1 MKILDIQRNR
11 IYCLV
16 VVSLFV
22 SSCASNKDIYRNPY
36 QPTSKG
42 TPITNTEYET
52 NVPPSQQPDW
62 IYAVSKDFFVGY
74 GSGKDIMEAKNAALN
89 DIKAFIIKSLG
100 ETGNVVEVN
109 FIQNSVTGRN
119 AADSQEAYLMKH
131 QFENKYKPVINIS
144 VDRFDDYYYEKTVGS
159 AKYYIKYN
167 INADELN
174 RIKNE
179 FQISLQKG
187 LTLAAKTH
195 QLVDSLVKFPANP
208 NLELVTD
215 RYNTI
220 SNYLFSANLESK
232 DSLRLINGL
241 QNIRIFLNTL
251 EIRILEHEPGK
262 FVRFGLFNGQIP
274 VSSKTKPGVNATGIQ
289 IDTLIQNNESWELRY
304 KSVENSNST
313 GSLEVYYD
321 LAVSRLAVR
330 IPIPRPVIKPIFEI
344 IDKIQMSDFEKNAW
358 NGVLTGLT
366 VRMNINYNDKTDCTL
381 TSMEILLHSG
391 NGDYPS
397 ISVNNLSFILTTGVN
412 GFAKTIKSD
421 LPVRFFLMREMEC
434 DLILY
439 YKSDNNLDKFQIKN
453 IPVTINK

>member
-16 VVSLFV
+16 VVSLLV

-89 DIKAFIIKSLG
+89 DIKAFIVKSLG

-167 INADELN
+167 INADEL
-174 RIKNE
+174 I
-179 FQISLQKG
+179 G
-187 LTLAAKTH
+187 
-195 QLVDSLVKFPANP
+195 
-208 NLELVTD
+208 
-215 RYNTI
+215 
-220 SNYLFSANLESK
+220 SK
-232 DSLRLINGL
+232 MNS
-241 QNIRIFLNTL
+241 
-251 EIRILEHEPGK
+251 
-262 FVRFGLFNGQIP
+262 RFHC
-274 VSSKTKPGVNATGIQ
+274 KKA
-289 IDTLIQNNESWELRY
+289 
-304 KSVENSNST
+304 
-313 GSLEVYYD
+313 
-321 LAVSRLAVR
+321 
-330 IPIPRPVIKPIFEI
+330 
-344 IDKIQMSDFEKNAW
+344 
-358 NGVLTGLT
+358 
-366 VRMNINYNDKTDCTL
+366 
-381 TSMEILLHSG
+381 
-391 NGDYPS
+391 
-397 ISVNNLSFILTTGVN
+397 
-412 GFAKTIKSD
+412 
-421 LPVRFFLMREMEC
+421 
-434 DLILY
+434 
-439 YKSDNNLDKFQIKN
+439 
-453 IPVTINK
+453 